1 MNVHQFQVDKRKK
14 YEEEALSKKLESES
28 AYRCSVDEANE
39 RHRNLLHVKKEVRF
53 GMANI
58 KETFHSSILDVPNWK
73 QNTYFFFF
81 LPSFHRYFNKC
92 ASLFNNVTKP

>member
-1 MNVHQFQVDKRKK
+1 MIQFSWHNLLTKFLNAHQFQVDKRKK

-53 GMANI
+53 GIAEFKGN
-58 KETFHSSILDVPNWK
+58 FHP
-73 QNTYFFFF
+73 
-81 LPSFHRYFNKC
+81 
-92 ASLFNNVTKP
+92 

>member
-1 MNVHQFQVDKRKK
+1 MIQFSWHNLLTKFSNAHQFQVDKRKK

-53 GMANI
+53 GIANI
-58 KETFHSSILDVPNWK
+58 IENFHP
-73 QNTYFFFF
+73 
-81 LPSFHRYFNKC
+81 
-92 ASLFNNVTKP
+92 

>member
-58 KETFHSSILDVPNWK
+58 KENVHPSILDVSNWK
-73 QNTYFFFF
+73 QNTYFF
-81 LPSFHRYFNKC
+81 SFYL
-92 ASLFNNVTKP
+92 LFTGTPTSARAYSTM

>member
-58 KETFHSSILDVPNWK
+58 KENVHPSILDVSNWK
-73 QNTYFFFF
+73 QNTYFYFLFTFF
-81 LPSFHRYFNKC
+81 S
-92 ASLFNNVTKP
+92 

>member
-58 KETFHSSILDVPNWK
+58 KENVHPSILDVSNWK
-73 QNTYFFFF
+73 QNTYFF
-81 LPSFHRYFNKC
+81 SFYL
-92 ASLFNNVTKP
+92 LFIGTSTSARAYSTM

>member
-1 MNVHQFQVDKRKK
+1 M
-14 YEEEALSKKLESES
+14 SKKLESES

-58 KETFHSSILDVPNWK
+58 KEAFHSSILDVPNWK
-73 QNTYFFFF
+73 QNTYFFPFY
-81 LPSFHRYFNKC
+81 L
-92 ASLFNNVTKP
+92 LFTGTSTSARAYSTM

>member
-58 KETFHSSILDVPNWK
+58 KENVHPSILDVSNWK
-73 QNTYFFFF
+73 RNTYFFFF
-81 LPSFHRYFNKC
+81 LPSFHRYFNKSV
-92 ASLFNNVTKP
+92 SLFNNVTKP